1 MKQRERAEFA
11 CAPAHSPWRRSS
23 SAFSVASGDLQ
34 LNLITAGLTMTIE
47 HDSWVPDPGLIPVA
61 GDAHAMTS
69 ESAYRKLE
77 LGYRASEQYAA
88 MQRRYPQLRFW
99 IARCHPTDLVG
110 DAPDKTT
117 PSQGASDL
125 HWQRSHGES

>member
-1 MKQRERAEFA
+1 MKQRERARFA
-11 CAPAHSPWRRSS
+11 CAPAHSPWRRLCR
-23 SAFSVASGDLQ
+23 AISVASGDLQ

-88 MQRRYPQLRFW
+88 MQRRYLQLRFW

-110 DAPDKTT
+110 DAPDNTT
-117 PSQGASDL
+117 PSQWAADL
-125 HWQRSHGES
+125 HWERSHGEN

>member
-1 MKQRERAEFA
+1 
-11 CAPAHSPWRRSS
+11 
-23 SAFSVASGDLQ
+23 
-34 LNLITAGLTMTIE
+34 MTIE
-47 HDSWVPDPGLIPVA
+47 QNSRVPDPGLIPVA
-61 GDAHAMTS
+61 GDAHTMSS

-110 DAPDKTT
+110 DAPNKAV
-117 PSQGASDL
+117 PSQGSSYL
-125 HWQRSHGES
+125 YWERSYGES